1 MKVDHIR
8 SLHHLKLTGVRG
20 WAQILAMP
28 IRVILISFRLL
39 ETPRNSLFEHREHKE
54 SFFFLFLW
62 CNVTTSKECQ
72 FLAFVAALDIGWS
85 HDNNRFHKFMV
96 MYCALYR
103 GYLINNYWSF
113 KAAFLALFSQYYC
126 GIGICAILGL

>member
-1 MKVDHIR
+1 MVL
-8 SLHHLKLTGVRG
+8 SLISKLTFKACVDEPKNSLLTVS
-20 WAQILAMP
+20 QIRL
-28 IRVILISFRLL
+28 ILISFRIL
-39 ETPRNSLFEHREHKE
+39 ETPQNSFLKHRTQRV
-54 SFFFLFLW
+54 FFSLFLW

-103 GYLINNYWSF
+103 DYLINNYWSF
-113 KAAFLALFSQYYC
+113 KAAFLALFSQYNC